1 MTMGNE
7 SSKQK
12 SQKQEVIISSESKNN
27 NKNDIEDVPSQKV
40 ESSSSMA
47 SQVEPSS
54 LLPKPIITD
63 IPKQQEENQECLQKP
78 NHRTAIPKQSLSI
91 IASKISDIISNNDN
105 GGINNIPSSSIIG
118 TRTKNISSFNRRSS
132 NLRHTKNNLNNR
144 QVISTASHI
153 EAMMLRRK
161 RKEKELKFQ
170 HSKQNITSEKQHHSS
185 SHLVD
190 TSINSISISED
201 DASIK
206 QKTKHNEVEASA
218 LVENNNEEMK
228 DIIDDESDN
237 EDISFAPTI
246 TSNYNHQQYYD
257 YNTNANNIADDL
269 SVNTATNSVNTDG
282 SSMSQLSQ
290 QSRKSQRQQD
300 KGDIMRTSLQTLNSS
315 GGESKNYD
323 VSSSSQI
330 LYQSEDD
337 EIQFLEIEVSNDSY
351 SC

>member
-12 SQKQEVIISSESKNN
+12 SQKQEVIISSESNNN
-27 NKNDIEDVPSQKV
+27 NKNDIEDVPSQIIESSSMSSQV
-40 ESSSSMA
+40 ESSSLS
-47 SQVEPSS
+47 
-54 LLPKPIITD
+54 PKPIITD

-118 TRTKNISSFNRRSS
+118 TRTKNISSFNHRSS
-132 NLRHTKNNLNNR
+132 NLRRTKNNVNNR

-170 HSKQNITSEKQHHSS
+170 QSRQNITLEKQDHSS
-185 SHLVD
+185 SPLVD
-190 TSINSISISED
+190 TSINSLLISED
-201 DASIK
+201 DSSII
-206 QKTKHNEVEASA
+206 QKTKHDEVEASA
-218 LVENNNEEMK
+218 LVENNEEMK

-257 YNTNANNIADDL
+257 YSTNTINIADDL

-323 VSSSSQI
+323 VTSSSQI

-337 EIQFLEIEVSNDSY
+337 EIQFLEMEVSNDSY

>member
-1 MTMGNE
+1 M
-7 SSKQK
+7 SSQ
-12 SQKQEVIISSESKNN
+12 
-27 NKNDIEDVPSQKV
+27 V
-40 ESSSSMA
+40 ESSSLS
-47 SQVEPSS
+47 
-54 LLPKPIITD
+54 PKPIITD

-105 GGINNIPSSSIIG
+105 GGINNIPSRSSIG

-170 HSKQNITSEKQHHSS
+170 QSKRNITSEKQDHSS

-190 TSINSISISED
+190 TSINSLSISED
-201 DASIK
+201 DANIK

-218 LVENNNEEMK
+218 LVENNEEMK

-257 YNTNANNIADDL
+257 YSTNTINIADDL
-269 SVNTATNSVNTDG
+269 SVNTASNSVNTDG

-323 VSSSSQI
+323 VTSSSQI

-337 EIQFLEIEVSNDSY
+337 EIQFLEMEVSNDSY